1 MQKAIKTDI
10 VKVKELPLSTLVTFT
25 YTGGKFSSSPGVAQH
40 RCVLITEIK
49 DDSVYGIDFTRQGE
63 FRQFK
68 RSKMLNVI
76 IFGALMP
83 VTIISQ

>member
-49 DDSVYGIDFTRQGE
+49 DDSAYGIDITRQGE

-68 RSKMLNVI
+68 RNKMQNVI